1 MRMPGIEEV
10 ARATGVSTAT
20 VSRALRG
27 LPNVSDTTREAV
39 RRAADELGYVASS
52 SASGLASGRTL
63 ALGVVVP
70 SVSRWFY
77 TQVMEGVDAEL
88 RAASYDMILFN
99 LGGHRGDRERV
110 FHRSILRKRT
120 DALLALC
127 LDFTVEEREQL
138 ASLGHPTI
146 VVGGPVKGL
155 RSVGI
160 DERTTARRATEH
172 LLSLGHTEIAHLGG
186 EDEEGLNSQV
196 PAGRLRGFTIAM
208 RAAGLPVR
216 PEWIVPGGFALPAAR
231 AAMNRLLDRPGP
243 RPTAVFAGSDEMAF
257 GAILAAGDH
266 GLSVPGDLSVIGI
279 DDHDFAES
287 FGLTTMAQS
296 PFEQGSVAARIL
308 LDELAGA
315 EPRPRSVRS
324 PVSLVVRSST
334 APPRGVYRAGPSI

>member
-1 MRMPGIEEV
+1 
-10 ARATGVSTAT
+10 
-20 VSRALRG
+20 
-27 LPNVSDTTREAV
+27 
-39 RRAADELGYVASS
+39 
-52 SASGLASGRTL
+52 
-63 ALGVVVP
+63 
-70 SVSRWFY
+70 VSRWFY
-77 TQVMEGVDAEL
+77 TQVLEGVDAEL

-127 LDFTVEEREQL
+127 LDFTPEEREQL
-138 ASLGHPTI
+138 ASVGHPTI
-146 VVGGPVKGL
+146 VVGGPVMGL

-160 DERTTARRATEH
+160 DEEATARAATEH
-172 LLSLGHTEIAHLGG
+172 LLSLGHTAIAHLGG

-196 PAGRLRGFTIAM
+196 PIGRQRGFAQAM
-208 RAAGLPVR
+208 REAGLPVR
-216 PEWIVPGGFALPAAR
+216 PEWIIPGGFSLPAGR

-266 GLSVPGDLSVIGI
+266 GLCVPDDLSVIGI
-279 DDHDFAES
+279 DDHDHAES

-296 PFEQGSVAARIL
+296 PFQQGAEAARIL

-315 EPRPRSVRS
+315 EPRPGSVRS
-324 PVSLVVRSST
+324 PATLVVRSST
-334 APPRGVYRAGPSI
+334 APPRGGSRPGSRT